1 MKALVELA
9 EENSNVMLLTGDLGY
24 SVFEDFE
31 ESFPDQ
37 YINVGVAEQNMTGI
51 AAGLA
56 LEGKIVFTYSIGN
69 FPTLRC
75 LEQIRNNLC
84 YHELNVNIIGMGAG
98 FSYGALGMT
107 HHATEDISVMRSLPN
122 TSVVAPSGPEEAYEL
137 VKQVAKIDGVSYIR
151 LDKTS
156 LDFPG
161 RSDIKFGAIRELI
174 AGFDIAILATGG
186 ITKNAINIAK
196 KAIDKGVSVGIYSV
210 HTIKPLDKIE
220 IINICNNYKGLIS
233 VEENNR
239 YGGLSSGVCE
249 VIAENNLSIYY
260 KGMYINDMYVAIVGD
275 QDYLRRY
282 SKLSEEDILKNVMLL
297 NDLIKKNDNEIF

>member
-220 IINICNNYKGLIS
+220 IINICNN
-233 VEENNR
+233 E
-239 YGGLSSGVCE
+239 
-249 VIAENNLSIYY
+249 
-260 KGMYINDMYVAIVGD
+260 
-275 QDYLRRY
+275 
-282 SKLSEEDILKNVMLL
+282 
-297 NDLIKKNDNEIF
+297 